1 MTVKNLE
8 YVIFLLVEC
17 DFYCIFAHD
26 IYDKVVFL

>member
-17 DFYCIFAHD
+17 DFYCIFAPEKTS
-26 IYDKVVFL
+26 YGYA